1 MTSSFT
7 ANEDGVAFGIVVL
20 AALLLVGTVTILGL
34 TPATNTLLEVFNDQ
48 VDSGQVSTQRADAM
62 AWNITVFK
70 TMYIWLLLGGLAW
83 AVVRALEY
91 KEGA

>member
-1 MTSSFT
+1 MTSLA

-20 AALLLVGTVTILGL
+20 AALLLVGTVVILGL
-34 TPATNTLLEVFNDQ
+34 TPATNTILEIFNDQ

-62 AWNITVFK
+62 AWNITVFQ

-91 KEGA
+91 KEGT